1 MAKRAAA
8 SPSLLN
14 LANVITGGGGLP
26 VFAGKDIVG
35 SIGVSGAPGRA
46 VRLRHLLVIH
56 EIFPQPVANC

>member
-1 MAKRAAA
+1 MVKRAAA

-14 LANVITGGGGLP
+14 LANVITGGCGLP

-46 VRLRHLLVIH
+46 VRLRPLLVIH
-56 EIFPQPVANC
+56 EIFPQPVASG

>member
-1 MAKRAAA
+1 MVKRAAA

-14 LANVITGGGGLP
+14 LANVIPGGGGLP
-26 VFAGKDIVG
+26 VFAGKVIVG

-56 EIFPQPVANC
+56 EIFPQPVASG